1 MAANY
6 KIAEKFF
13 STFVVQDNMSNPCP
27 DLYFA
32 LLSFAHDF
40 QCDAQISSAQY
51 DKIGFAPNGARYKN
65 TSMTIIG
72 NIFLTLATFIYVF
85 ILSFAYGD
93 KPPQSGDAAGGYA
106 MGTILLELAFL
117 GCMVIATVAVGWAG
131 GFDWMSGGK
140 SAKWGIAF
148 LGLLTIIFVAALST
162 MFRFEPVP
170 PWSIRYLTGVA
181 PAVFPAVLLLAGAV
195 LLNAP
200 IREIIPLPAYKIPLI
215 IVFGISLIACL
226 AGLVELMVWQQQRA
240 NQQIATALSDQERYH
255 QNHLADVASAD
266 VMDTNGLINILV
278 FTDGNHRP
286 ELREKALEK
295 IKSNPNWQ
303 QVLVEA
309 LRSPN
314 APTVFTFLASN
325 AVDDKAL
332 FAEPV
337 REGILNFA
345 EGIRR
350 NIRQCS
356 HPSHFYA
363 DQFSW
368 DIDRMLATVENFKDM
383 GVDYL
388 PAMREVR
395 AALDEPS
402 DPPGLKQ
409 VEFKAVSTLD
419 WWIRQ
424 SRK

>member
-1 MAANY
+1 M
-6 KIAEKFF
+6 
-13 STFVVQDNMSNPCP
+13 
-27 DLYFA
+27 
-32 LLSFAHDF
+32 
-40 QCDAQISSAQY
+40 
-51 DKIGFAPNGARYKN
+51 
-65 TSMTIIG
+65 MTVLG
-72 NIFLTLATFIYVF
+72 NIFLLFATFIYVF

-106 MGTILLELAFL
+106 MGTILFELAFL
-117 GCMVIATVAVGWAG
+117 GCMVIAAVAVGWAG
-131 GFDWMSGGK
+131 GFDWISSGK

-148 LGLLTIIFVAALST
+148 LGLLTIIFVAALAT
-162 MFRFEPVP
+162 LFKFEPVG
-170 PWSIRYLTGVA
+170 PWSVRYLTGVV
-181 PAVFPAVLLLAGAV
+181 PAVFPAVLLLSAAV

-200 IREIIPLPAYKIPLI
+200 IREIIPTAAYKIPLLI
-215 IVFGISLIACL
+215 IFGISLLTCL

-240 NQQIATALSDQERYH
+240 TQQIQQMQSDEERYH
-255 QNHLADVASAD
+255 LERLADVARAD
-266 VMDTNGLINILV
+266 AMDTNGLINILV

-309 LRSPN
+309 LKSPN

-337 REGILNFA
+337 SEGILNFA
-345 EGIRR
+345 DGIRR

-363 DQFSW
+363 DQFAW
-368 DIDRMLATVENFKDM
+368 DIDRMLATVENFKDT

-409 VEFKAVSTLD
+409 VEFKAASTLD
-419 WWIRQ
+419 WWIKQ
-424 SRK
+424 SGK